1 VDGGGAVLR
10 TRTSIAFALVVTAA
24 VAAADAAP
32 AAADACAADAK
43 GAYARVELF
52 REPDCRGAAVSVG
65 FSGPGDRPDFAAFTN
80 YDGAVY
86 DVDDTRSS
94 LALEAATCV
103 RLFDGRDFAG
113 EASDLLCAP
122 ATTTGFFP
130 SLGALDNRVSSMRV
144 CPASVPSGCDRPA
157 PPVVPPAP
165 VPNGSPASANAR
177 LTVGFARRG
186 AARTVRFGRGASVAA
201 ALTDEL
207 GRPIAGAALQVRV
220 QELRAGADWAVAPDV
235 TTGPDGRVELPLP
248 PGPSRRVRFEYRDV
262 VGAPLPVA
270 ADQARLAVR
279 AGVTLSVR
287 PRRVSSGGTIRLRG
301 RLGAAPATGLGKL
314 VTLQARERGRWR
326 DFQSA
331 RTGRSG
337 RFKARYRF
345 TPGARGTF
353 PLRAVA
359 RSDASYPYATGR
371 SRPVRV
377 RVG

>member
-1 VDGGGAVLR
+1 VET
-10 TRTSIAFALVVTAA
+10 TRTSIAAA
-24 VAAADAAP
+24 AVVAAAVVATGAAP
-32 AAADACAADAK
+32 AAADACPADAK

-65 FSGPGDRPDFAAFTN
+65 FSGLGDRPDFAAFTN

-122 ATTTGFFP
+122 PTATGFFP
-130 SLGALDNRVSSMRV
+130 SLGALDNRVTSMRV
-144 CPASVPSGCDRPA
+144 CPASAPSGCDPPA
-157 PPVVPPAP
+157 APVTPPAP
-165 VPNGSPASANAR
+165 APNGSPASANAR
-177 LTVGFARRG
+177 LSVRFARGR
-186 AARTVRFGRGASVAA
+186 AARIVGFGRGASVAA
-201 ALTDEL
+201 TLTDEL
-207 GRPIAGAALQVRV
+207 GRPIAGAVLQVRT
-220 QELRAGADWAVAPDV
+220 QELRAGADWAVAPDA
-235 TTGPDGRVELPLP
+235 TTGPDGRIVLALP
-248 PGPSRRVRFEYRDV
+248 PGPSRRVRFEYRALI
-262 VGAPLPVA
+262 GAPQQVA
-270 ADQARLAVR
+270 ADQVRLAVR

-287 PRRVSSGGTIRLRG
+287 PRQVSSGGTIRLRG
-301 RLGAAPATGLGKL
+301 RLRAVPATGLGKL

-331 RTGRSG
+331 RTRRGG
-337 RFKARYRF
+337 RFRARYRF
-345 TPGARGTF
+345 TPGARGSF

-371 SRPVRV
+371 SQPVRV